1 MHNLKLNHEA
11 DHPLKILNITR
22 EEAEKH
28 TEGKELDD
36 TMFFMTMMVLTRK
49 PALALILRDLT
60 GLELDKP
67 SRVAEYLVTQITNQ
81 ETRRQLAME
90 VARTAL
96 EDMLRGA
103 H

>member
-28 TEGKELDD
+28 KDLDD
-36 TMFFMTMMVLTRK
+36 TMFFMTMMVLTRQ